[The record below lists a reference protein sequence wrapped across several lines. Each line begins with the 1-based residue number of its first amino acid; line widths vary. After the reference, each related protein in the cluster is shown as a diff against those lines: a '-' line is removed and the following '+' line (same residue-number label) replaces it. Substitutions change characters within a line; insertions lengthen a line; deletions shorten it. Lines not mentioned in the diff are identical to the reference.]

1 MRRLDRRFP
10 NRSLTLPPENAARSA
25 RLKRPSS
32 AAPVILCE
40 GVSGDGVY
48 PVLHNASGAR
58 ARFVAGLRV
67 AFALT
72 CMFANELRASL
83 ARLVLYSAA
92 LAAFALVLVEIAGP
106 RGDHVTIANPDWI
119 EVIRPLPAFALTIPD
134 FEGAPRYSIW
144 RHVSGVGRKDVMSFG
159 EEGGPTAT
167 VEVFRGDVEEEDITA
182 SISELRLSASRAP
195 NSIETKFGPVRVESA
210 VEDGRSCLHV
220 SRRYEELRLEIS
232 GTFCSAGM
240 ELVDRGMVACALD
253 RLSLVSAG
261 SEPRLTT
268 LFARAELRRTFCG
281 QRSVFL
287 AATPKLTA
295 DWIDARR
302 DPKLRR

>member
-1 MRRLDRRFP
+1 MGLVS
-10 NRSLTLPPENAARSA
+10 RST
-25 RLKRPSS
+25 
-32 AAPVILCE
+32 
-40 GVSGDGVY
+40 
-48 PVLHNASGAR
+48 SGAKVR
-58 ARFVAGLRV
+58 LVTGLRI
-67 AFALT
+67 AFALG
-72 CMFANELRASL
+72 CMFANELRATL
-83 ARLVLYSAA
+83 ARVVLYSAA
-92 LAAFALVLVEIAGP
+92 LAAFALILVEIASHSG
-106 RGDHVTIANPDWI
+106 GIAKTANADWI
-119 EVIRPLPAFALTIPD
+119 EIIRPLPAFALTIPE

-144 RHVSGVGRKDVMSFG
+144 RHISGVGRKDLMSFG

-167 VEVFRGDVEEEDITA
+167 VEIFRGDVEEEDITA
-182 SISELRLSASRAP
+182 SISELRLSAPQASA
-195 NSIETKFGPVRVESA
+195 NSIDTKFGPVRVENA
-210 VEDGRSCLHV
+210 VEDGRNCLHV
-220 SRRYEELRLEIS
+220 SRKYEELRLEIT

-240 ELVDRGMVACALD
+240 ELVDRSMVACALD

-281 QRSVFL
+281 QRSVYL